1 MSTEVEPI
9 AVPGDDSAGRQL
21 NSGLMAHRL
30 SFRLRGLLNLLG
42 NRVVAAH
49 APFGLRSGSFTTM
62 ALIAA
67 NPGCSQI
74 ELAREGG
81 LDRSAL
87 VAIVDELSRRGLAI
101 RARSAVD
108 RRRSS
113 LYITPEGE
121 KVMNEMFAAAMST
134 ETSIRNGFTV
144 EETTQFFDYLERAYQ
159 ILASE
164 DI

>member
-1 MSTEVEPI
+1 MMTNAETI
-9 AVPGDDSAGRQL
+9 DAQGDDSTERQL
-21 NSGLMAHRL
+21 KSGLMAQRL

-87 VAIVDELSRRGLAI
+87 VSIVDELERRGFAI
-101 RARSAVD
+101 RTRSAVD

-121 KVMNEMFAAAMST
+121 KAMNEMFAAAMAT
-134 ETSIRNGFTV
+134 EKSIRSGFTA
-144 EETTQFFDYLERAYQ
+144 EEMTQFFDYLERAYQ
-159 ILASE
+159 ILARE
-164 DI
+164 DL